1 VQGFLPTGTRPR
13 LSAGS
18 ANLSLSGTYARTAGL
33 SCALSGSGN
42 GISLVGEGRK
52 TLVSDVGLTID
63 AGIAGEN
70 LSLKEAVIAQG
81 REVKARIVG
90 NVERFASSKRKGSV
104 TFTLPTTRITAL
116 LDAFANALP
125 RNLQEAVC
133 EGTCSLKGGADISG
147 QDVQV
152 RGGLVLDAASME
164 IPSQK
169 VSVTGISGT
178 VPLSLRIPGK
188 VGERKASVV
197 SFSRENYPKL
207 LKTLGGATGTGNRL
221 SIGML
226 HFGALEMGPLTFS
239 INADQGIVE
248 IVSIDGSLYG
258 GRLLGS
264 GFVQYKN
271 GFEYGGD
278 LLLNDLSLTRFCE
291 SFPAIKGYITGRVD
305 GVISLLNV
313 KGGSEGA
320 AGYADI
326 WTRGGKS
333 EKMSVSK
340 EFLQKLAGKKL
351 RGFLF
356 TNDRAYD
363 TGEISAYLRDGY
375 LTFERLDIS
384 HTNFL
389 GMKDLSVTVVPVQN
403 RIAFDHLL
411 ESIRQAAAR
420 SKSGNQGEAPVQ
432 TDLKWLE

>member
-1 VQGFLPTGTRPR
+1 VQL
-13 LSAGS
+13 
-18 ANLSLSGTYARTAGL
+18 
-33 SCALSGSGN
+33 
-42 GISLVGEGRK
+42 
-52 TLVSDVGLTID
+52 
-63 AGIAGEN
+63 
-70 LSLKEAVIAQG
+70 
-81 REVKARIVG
+81 
-90 NVERFASSKRKGSV
+90 
-104 TFTLPTTRITAL
+104 
-116 LDAFANALP
+116 
-125 RNLQEAVC
+125 
-133 EGTCSLKGGADISG
+133 
-147 QDVQV
+147 
-152 RGGLVLDAASME
+152 RGGLVLDAASLE

-188 VGERKASVV
+188 GGERKASAVN
-197 SFSRENYPKL
+197 FSRENYPKL

-221 SIGML
+221 SIGKL

-239 INADQGIVE
+239 INADQGRVE

-264 GFVQYKN
+264 GFVLYNN

-305 GVISLLNV
+305 GVISLLNI
-313 KGGSEGA
+313 KGGNDL
-320 AGYADI
+320 AGFANL
-326 WTRGGKS
+326 WTRVGKG

-403 RIAFDHLL
+403 RIAFEHLL

-420 SKSGNQGEAPVQ
+420 SKSGNQGDAPVQ